1 MRFRHLSTYH
11 LIVASGL
18 YLIIA
23 AWIASAVACIW
34 FGYTGFVKPHYI
46 FLYFSAYFDKYEHA
60 RVPLILSGLSGFIPL
75 LGLLFRSVNQE
86 ALHGDARW
94 ADHREIRKMGLFRAK
109 GIILSQHENRL
120 LRDDGVEHVLVVAPT
135 RSGKGVGIVI
145 PNLLSWPGSAVV
157 LDIKFENYE
166 ITSQQRRGKLNND
179 IYLFAPG
186 QSNSHR
192 WNPLD
197 LIDLHD
203 PFFHGTIDMIAQ
215 TLCPDPQNEDPM
227 WTSEGRNIF
236 KGAIMA
242 LLAIGDKPSLC
253 KVNSWIRQHTSQKKL
268 DNFLNKIEADNY
280 PLPSVGKDLLT
291 AYKDMPDK
299 QRGGVQSAITSRLS
313 VFDDP
318 VIDQVTSRSD
328 FDLRDLRSKR
338 MTVYLGANL
347 QAITNLGPLF
357 SLLFQLITIVLTRK
371 LPDKKRE
378 PHKVLL
384 LMDEFTSL
392 GEMNIIKKGI
402 AFYAGYHLRLVV
414 IIQGRAQLESLYQQS
429 GLSEFISNFKYQ
441 IIYAP
446 NDPKEAKE
454 LSESLGTNTVKVY
467 SKTIPSILGKSEQSR
482 NQSLHSRA
490 LLLPDEILRLDRA
503 KAIIRVEAQRPI
515 LASKVVYY
523 NDPRFKNL
531 FYNLY
536 DKEATKHLKPREAP
550 LLKLGTD
557 TPAKSMTEQI
567 TEEMKQ
573 EELDTYRETFDEKDT
588 DQLNELILAMNM
600 DQEIKTSHKTRY
612 KESESTLSD
621 GIDNDMINAAMDPNL
636 EYE

>member
-1 MRFRHLSTYH
+1 MRFRDLSTYH

-75 LGLLFRSVNQE
+75 LGLLFRPVNQE
-86 ALHGDARW
+86 TLHGDARW
-94 ADHREIRKMGLFRAK
+94 ANHREIRKMGLFRRK
-109 GIILSQHENRL
+109 GIILSQHENKL

-166 ITSQQRRGKLNND
+166 ITSQQRRDKLKND

-197 LIDLHD
+197 LIDLDD

-268 DNFLNKIEADNY
+268 DDFLNKLEADNY
-280 PLPSVGKDLLT
+280 PLPTVGKDLLT

-318 VIDQVTSRSD
+318 MIDQVTSRSD

-454 LSESLGTNTVKVY
+454 LSDSLGTNTVKVY

-482 NQSLHSRA
+482 NQSLQSRA

-515 LASKVVYY
+515 LASKVIYY
-523 NDPRFKNL
+523 SDPRFKNL

-550 LLKLGTD
+550 LLKLCTD

-573 EELDTYRETFDEKDT
+573 EELETYRESFNEKDT
-588 DQLNELILAMNM
+588 DDLYELVLAMKL
-600 DQEIKTSHKTRY
+600 DQEIKASHKTRY
-612 KESESTLSD
+612 KESEATLWD
-621 GIDNDMINAAMDPNL
+621 GIDNDMINADADPSM